1 MTLRRSR
8 FGGYYMPCSAV
19 PRWSHRDP
27 VEPGNPLPLGD
38 PRHAVWEA
46 ASSQARTTLK
56 QFDAGLETGDQ
67 EVEAY
72 AVRLVGLAV
81 ARFDTW
87 ARRGQA
93 VVMSAGDL
101 EDYEAWLSDYR
112 RNWLAY
118 VADTCP
124 HVDVDRELRSR
135 LAERVEFWIASA
147 SAQNVQVE
155 TAKLRR

>member
-1 MTLRRSR
+1 
-8 FGGYYMPCSAV
+8 MPFSAV

-27 VEPGNPLPLGD
+27 VEPCNPFPRGD
-38 PRHAVWEA
+38 LRHAVWEA

-72 AVRLVGLAV
+72 PVRLVGLAV
-81 ARFDTW
+81 ARLDTW

-93 VVMSAGDL
+93 VVMSARDL

-135 LAERVEFWIASA
+135 LAERVSFWLASA
-147 SAQNVQVE
+147 RQEHPIEEENRSRL
-155 TAKLRR
+155 KGSPLRDRI

>member
-1 MTLRRSR
+1 
-8 FGGYYMPCSAV
+8 MPFSAV

-27 VEPGNPLPLGD
+27 VEPGNPFPLPD

-56 QFDAGLETGDQ
+56 QFDARLEMGGQ

-72 AVRLVGLAV
+72 PVRLVGLAL

-93 VVMSAGDL
+93 VVTSAVDL
-101 EDYEAWLSDYR
+101 EDYEAWLGDYR

-135 LAERVEFWIASA
+135 LAERVSFWITRARA
-147 SAQNVQVE
+147 RQEHPIDDENAPG
-155 TAKLRR
+155 